1 LSLTYAIADL
11 HGRDD
16 LLALAF
22 EAIAEHAGARAAT
35 IVMLGDYVDRGPE
48 SRQLIER
55 LMRGA
60 PRPGDRLVCL
70 KGNHEEMMEQTLAG
84 IHDPAWWIGNGGDA
98 TLASYGRHPD
108 RGYLPGI
115 VPKDHLD
122 WIAALPLT
130 HIDAHRIFVH
140 AGVDPDRPLAEQRSD
155 VLLWKRYHHRDERG
169 HGQRHVVHG
178 HTPNESGPLLLDAR
192 TALDTLAVA
201 TGRLVIAVFDDER
214 AGPPVARLEVRAAPS
229 PDWLHRVQLL
239 PPFRAL
245 TEDR

>member
-1 LSLTYAIADL
+1 MSLTYAIADL

-16 LLALAF
+16 LAAAAF
-22 EAIAEHAGARAAT
+22 EAIAAHAGASPVT
-35 IVMLGDYVDRGPE
+35 IVALGDYVDRGPH

-60 PRPGDRLVCL
+60 PRAGDRLICL

-84 IHDPAWWIGNGGDA
+84 THRPDWWIGNGGDT

-108 RGYLPGI
+108 RGYQPGI
-115 VPKDHLD
+115 VPQEHRD
-122 WIAALPLT
+122 WIAGLPLI
-130 HIDAHRIFVH
+130 HVDAHRIFVH
-140 AGVDPDRPLAEQRSD
+140 AGVDPDQPLGEQHSD
-155 VLLWKRYHHRDERG
+155 VLLWKRYDHRDERG
-169 HGQRHVVHG
+169 HGRRHVVHG
-178 HTPNESGPLLLDAR
+178 HTPNERGPLLLDAR

-201 TGRLVIAVFDDER
+201 TGRLVIAVFDDAR
-214 AGPPVARLEVRAAPS
+214 AGAPVARLEVRAAPS
-229 PDWLHRVQLL
+229 PDWLNRVQRL

>member
-1 LSLTYAIADL
+1 MSLTYAIADL

-16 LLALAF
+16 LAAAAF
-22 EAIAEHAGARAAT
+22 EAIAAHAGARTVT
-35 IVMLGDYVDRGPE
+35 IVTLGDYVDRGPE
-48 SRQLIER
+48 SRQVIER
-55 LMRGA
+55 LMRGP

-84 IHDPAWWIGNGGDA
+84 MHGPAWWIGNGGDT

-108 RGYLPGI
+108 HGYLPGL
-115 VPKDHLD
+115 VPRDHLD

-130 HIDAHRIFVH
+130 HVDAHRVFVH

-155 VLLWKRYHHRDERG
+155 VLLWKRYGDNDGRG

-178 HTPNESGPLLLDAR
+178 HTPQETGPLRLGGR
-192 TALDTLAVA
+192 TALDTLAWA
-201 TGRLVIAVFDDER
+201 TGRLVIAVFDDQH
-214 AGPPVARLEVRAAPS
+214 AGHAVARLEVRAAPS
-229 PDWLHRVQLL
+229 PDWLHRVQWL